1 MRNEIKSQIEQIK
14 DSQLKYSSDKSKENK
29 KELEYLISQVY
40 DELVRGTA
48 TKEEIEENTYIISN
62 VLPIEIKS
70 FNSSWY
76 ISSLLLEIPQVE
88 LNKSVWS

>member
-1 MRNEIKSQIEQIK
+1 MRNEIKSQIETIK

-29 KELEYLISQVY
+29 KELEYLINQVY

-48 TKEEIEENTYIISN
+48 TNEEIEENTYIISN

-70 FNSSWY
+70 FNSSCSRIGSAY
-76 ISSLLLEIPQVE
+76 
-88 LNKSVWS
+88 